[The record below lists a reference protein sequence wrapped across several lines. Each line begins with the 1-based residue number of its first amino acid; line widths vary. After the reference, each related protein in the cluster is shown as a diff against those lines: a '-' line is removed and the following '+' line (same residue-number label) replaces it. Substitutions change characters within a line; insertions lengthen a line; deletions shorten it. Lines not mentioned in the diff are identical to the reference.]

1 MLLDVLLILAIA
13 AALAFA
19 ANLARRPL
27 PAGSAISPER
37 DRRLHK
43 IFLILS
49 GAVAVLGVVPLAGMP
64 GFLWLELTEPL
75 GRMACPGRTWAD
87 FQSGVSWP
95 AAILMT
101 PPWALSLLLGYR
113 LARRGT
119 SPAKLIGG
127 AFAGLAAVVLAGVGL
142 ALFFYVVGCSW

>member
-1 MLLDVLLILAIA
+1 MLLDILLILAIA

-19 ANLARRPL
+19 VNVARRPL
-27 PAGSAISPER
+27 PAGSAISPKR

-43 IFLILS
+43 TFLILT

-64 GFLWLELTEPL
+64 GFLRLELTEPL
-75 GRMACPGRTWAD
+75 GRMARPGRAWRD

-101 PPWALSLLLGYR
+101 PPWALSILLGYR
-113 LARRGT
+113 LTRRATTRAG
-119 SPAKLIGG
+119 LFVG
-127 AFAGLAAVVLAGVGL
+127 ALAGLAAVVLAGVGL
-142 ALFFYVVGCSW
+142 ALFFCVLGCSW